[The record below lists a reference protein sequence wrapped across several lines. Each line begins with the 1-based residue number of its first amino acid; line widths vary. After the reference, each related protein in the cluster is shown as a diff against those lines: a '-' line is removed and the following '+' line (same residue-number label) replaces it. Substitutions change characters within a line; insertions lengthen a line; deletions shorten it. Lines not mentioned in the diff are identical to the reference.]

1 MKELKQKD
9 EIQERYSM
17 INNKFNAI
25 SKWYLND
32 TLDQMN
38 IYANDNKI
46 SINQSQ
52 EMERKIESQE

>member
-32 TLDQMN
+32 TLD
-38 IYANDNKI
+38 
-46 SINQSQ
+46 
-52 EMERKIESQE
+52 